1 MATLPRLVNAFFP
14 NFVDVSGGQANCM
27 WTSANQSDEGFGDF
41 GGVAAAAQAL
51 SVAGLFGGVVQS
63 RGLVAASPSIGVYGT
78 VSDQVVFFV
87 QSDSSSGQLA
97 VPAPVDTIFMSDG
110 VTVDLDN
117 GLVVSWWEEVQGSL
131 GDSYGNPWTQLKSGR
146 RRKIRLAGT

>member
-1 MATLPRLVNAFFP
+1 VAALPRLVNAFFP

-27 WTSANQSDEGFGDF
+27 WTGADQSDSGLGAYSA
-41 GGVAAAAQAL
+41 VAAAAQAL
-51 SVAGLFGGVVQS
+51 SVAGLFAGVIQT
-63 RGLVAASPSIGVYGT
+63 RSILGATPTSGDYPT

-87 QSDSSSGQLA
+87 QSESSSGQIA
-97 VPAPVDTIFMSDG
+97 VPAPVSGIFLSDN
-110 VTVDLDN
+110 VTVDLEN
-117 GLVVSWWEEVQGSL
+117 SLVTAWWGSVAGVL